1 MYGSSQGSTQSG
13 SSRGPAMYYGYCGH
27 SGRYRMMDL
36 PEYMSNMQEGMSRWM
51 NDGANAYQDMLRNY
65 SGMAQGTYGGT
76 AKSGD
81 CGCKQ
86 RECDDCHCECCVGD
100 ADVLVHARCGEL
112 RRIPITFEN
121 DSRRDK
127 PVKLD

>member
-1 MYGSSQGSTQSG
+1 MYGSSQGSTRSG
-13 SSRGPAMYYGYCGH
+13 SSRGPAMYYGYCGR

-36 PEYMSNMQEGMSRWM
+36 PDYMSNMQEGMSRWM

-86 RECDDCHCECCVGD
+86 RECNDCHCECCVCD

-121 DSRRDK
+121 DSRRDM
-127 PVKLD
+127 PVK